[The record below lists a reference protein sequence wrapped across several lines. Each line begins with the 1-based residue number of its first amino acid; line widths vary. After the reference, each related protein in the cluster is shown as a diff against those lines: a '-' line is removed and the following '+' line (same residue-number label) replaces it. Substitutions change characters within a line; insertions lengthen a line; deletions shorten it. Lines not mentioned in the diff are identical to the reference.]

1 MAMGK
6 RRKRQRGLWVPTSS
20 LAKSPGHPFYERLS
34 RLLDEECF
42 DAFVEEQCTRF
53 YAPKMGRPSL
63 APGVYFRLLLID
75 YFEGIDS
82 ERGVAWRVADSVTL
96 REFLGFELSDAT
108 PDFQN
113 L

>member
-1 MAMGK
+1 MAMGE
-6 RRKRQRGLWVPTSS
+6 RRKRQRGRWVPTSS
-20 LAKSPGHPFYERLS
+20 LGKSPGHAFYERLS

-63 APGVYFRLLLID
+63 APGVYFRLLLIG

-113 L
+113 E